1 MKHSKKF
8 LDLISLIL
16 RKINSEKIEKIVK
29 VLQILKK
36 KKGRLFFLGVG
47 GSGANCSHAVNDF
60 RKLCQIEAYSPIDN
74 VAEIT
79 ARTNDSGWH
88 TVFEE
93 WLKISKLSKNDCI
106 FILSVGGGNKKK
118 NVSTNLIR
126 AIDFAKKKGSKI
138 LGIIGKKEGYAY
150 KQSDYICLIPEVNKN
165 LVTPICEGMQS
176 IILHL
181 IVSDKR
187 IQSCKTKW

>member
-8 LDLISLIL
+8 LDLSALIL
-16 RKINSEKIEKIVK
+16 RKIDAEKIEKIIK
-29 VLQILKK
+29 ALQILKK

-79 ARTNDSGWH
+79 ARTNDAGWH

-106 FILSVGGGNKKK
+106 FILSVCCKGGFEH
-118 NVSTNLIR
+118 SPQAR
-126 AIDFAKKKGSKI
+126 D
-138 LGIIGKKEGYAY
+138 EGRLSRLSA
-150 KQSDYICLIPEVNKN
+150 
-165 LVTPICEGMQS
+165 
-176 IILHL
+176 H
-181 IVSDKR
+181 
-187 IQSCKTKW
+187 KTQN